1 MAHGRSSGRSSGCC
15 RTRSRWRCWKGSTR
29 RETASGSTGRRMG
42 VTSPS
47 SAPPEECPNP
57 RVLKKAGKG
66 EAGKGKRRRSPPND
80 HQAGMGEALEQARTA
95 ASSGEVPVGAV
106 VFRGGTVVARAHN
119 ETVARRDPT
128 AHAELLAVQGA
139 LASLHTD
146 RLTDCT
152 LYVTLEPC
160 AQCAGAIVLAKLGR
174 LVFGAYDDKAGMAGG
189 GGGVARPPPPN
200 HRAGVLGG
208 GVAGEC
214 GGGLRGVFLKRRG
227 GGGFPGGKPPA
238 DRA

>member
-1 MAHGRSSGRSSGCC
+1 
-15 RTRSRWRCWKGSTR
+15 
-29 RETASGSTGRRMG
+29 
-42 VTSPS
+42 
-47 SAPPEECPNP
+47 
-57 RVLKKAGKG
+57 
-66 EAGKGKRRRSPPND
+66 
-80 HQAGMGEALEQARTA
+80 MGEALEQARTA

-174 LVFGAYDDKAGMAGG
+174 LVFGAYDPKAGMAGSVG
-189 GGGVARPPPPN
+189 DLLRHRSLN
-200 HRAGVLGG
+200 HQVE
-208 GVAGEC
+208 VI
-214 GGGLRGVFLKRRG
+214 GGLREEECGALLRAFFESKR
-227 GGGFPGGKPPA
+227 
-238 DRA
+238 

>member
-42 VTSPS
+42 VTSLS

-66 EAGKGKRRRSPPND
+66 EAGKGKRRHSPPND
-80 HQAGMGEALEQARTA
+80 YQAGMGEALEQARTA

-119 ETVARRDPT
+119 QTVARREPT
-128 AHAELLAVQGA
+128 THAELLAVQGA

-152 LYVTLEPC
+152 LYVTLEPY

-174 LVFGAYDDKAGMAGG
+174 LVFGAYDPKAGMAGSVG
-189 GGGVARPPPPN
+189 GLLPHRRLN
-200 HRAGVLGG
+200 HQVEGI
-208 GVAGEC
+208 
-214 GGGLRGVFLKRRG
+214 GGLREEERRAHL
-227 GGGFPGGKPPA
+227 PP
-238 DRA
+238 